1 MLIIKNKPVSKKQN
15 QFQQNKPVS
24 KNQTDLN
31 IEPQH
36 MFPAIELSIKKNC
49 STVLMIQAWNT

>member
-1 MLIIKNKPVSKKQN
+1 MLIIK
-15 QFQQNKPVS
+15 NKPVS

-36 MFPAIELSIKKNC
+36 MFPAIELSI
-49 STVLMIQAWNT
+49 

>member
-1 MLIIKNKPVSKKQN
+1 MQEETN
-15 QFQQNKPVS
+15 QFQKNKPVS

-36 MFPAIELSIKKNC
+36 MFHFLISKDNLFGKSIINKI
-49 STVLMIQAWNT
+49 V